1 MSRRAFVLSTLLVA
15 SLAGALAAHATDR
28 AAPTVVEGDPALR
41 AEMAQIFAAMRVL
54 LPLAVDDD
62 AFAQKKNREALLDAT
77 ARLQTHAHALTRH
90 VEGGAPGTQFLGR
103 RLARDAREVQRH
115 FAAGR
120 TDQARFLV
128 QEMTDTCVA
137 CHARLPSTV
146 DSPLA
151 EQFVPSTSL
160 TALPVRAQARV
171 LLATRRFDDA
181 VDMLER
187 LLLDDRVPASQL
199 LDPLAQYLTTTIRVK
214 RDFDRPARTLE
225 KFQGRKD
232 LWRALRRDV
241 HQWIVSLA
249 ELSRYGKVAP
259 TLANARRL
267 IDDATNVMQFRADR
281 TGLVHAVTASSLLF
295 RFVEARESAGKK
307 RSDAEIAEAYYL
319 LGVAESLIRQS
330 YWLEEA
336 EAYLEISIRTDP
348 KGPWAELALAK
359 LEEEILFTYTGSAG
373 QPLPDDVERHLDE
386 LRRLVGERAP

>member
-1 MSRRAFVLSTLLVA
+1 MSRRAPVVALLFCT
-15 SLAGALAAHATDR
+15 SFALALASRATDR
-28 AAPTVVEGDPALR
+28 AAPAVVEGDPALR
-41 AEMAQIFAAMRVL
+41 AAMAQIFAAMRVL
-54 LPLAVDDD
+54 LPLAVDDE
-62 AFAQKKNREALLDAT
+62 AFGKKENRAAVVDAT
-77 ARLQTHAHALTRH
+77 ARLKTHADALKRH
-90 VEGGAPGTQFLGR
+90 VSLDAPGTEFLGG
-103 RLARDAREVQRH
+103 RLAKDAREVERH

-137 CHARLPSTV
+137 CHARLPSTT

-151 EQFVPSTSL
+151 EQFIPQTSL

-181 VDMLER
+181 IVALER
-187 LLLDDRVPASQL
+187 LLLDESVPASQL
-199 LDPLAQYLTTTIRVK
+199 LDPLSQYLTTTIRVK

-249 ELSRYGKVAP
+249 ELSRHGKVAP
-259 TLANARRL
+259 TLATARRL

-295 RFVEARESAGKK
+295 RFVEARESGKK
-307 RSDAEIAEAYYL
+307 RTDREIAEAYYL

-336 EAYLEISIRTDP
+336 EAYLEISIRMDP

-373 QPLPDDVERHLDE
+373 QPLPDDVEHHLDE
-386 LRRLVGERAP
+386 LRRMVGERAP